1 MPHINLIKEQKNM
14 SNRETDFSTD
24 RKWLETE
31 CDRPLSDR
39 YKALM
44 EIRCVIRMVFKAVK

>member
-1 MPHINLIKEQKNM
+1 MLHINLVKEQKNM
-14 SNRETDFSTD
+14 SNRETDFSKD

-31 CDRPLSDR
+31 PLNDR

-44 EIRCVIRMVFKAVK
+44 EIRCAIGMVFKAVK

>member
-1 MPHINLIKEQKNM
+1 MLHVNLVKEQKNM
-14 SNRETDFSTD
+14 SNRETDFSKD

-31 CDRPLSDR
+31 SDRPLNDR

-44 EIRCVIRMVFKAVK
+44 EIGCVIRMVFKAVK